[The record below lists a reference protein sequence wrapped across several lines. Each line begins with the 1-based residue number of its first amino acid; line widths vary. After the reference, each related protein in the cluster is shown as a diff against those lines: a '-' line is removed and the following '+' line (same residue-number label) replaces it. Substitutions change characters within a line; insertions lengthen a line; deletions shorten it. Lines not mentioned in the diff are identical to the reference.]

1 MKKLVVVSAALAL
14 LSLASCN
21 SSKKS
26 VLSTELDKYQVVKI
40 ALPDISD
47 ISDNG
52 KECLNLYKF
61 AAAQVDNIYWQ
72 QAFGDNT
79 PLLGIED
86 LAAKAYAMVN
96 YGPWD
101 RRNGR
106 PFVPG
111 YDKMPLGANFYPADM
126 TDEEFRALDDPAK
139 YSPYTMITRGEDG
152 GLKVEWFHNYF
163 AEDIEKI
170 CNYLRAAAD
179 ITIKPSVRNYLLRKI
194 EALQSDDFYQSDLA
208 WLEMEDSKMDL
219 VLGPDETNDDQLYGI
234 KKSYEAFVLLKDVAR
249 TEELMKYT
257 TRMQEFQQ
265 MLPVDARYRGFVPG
279 ANSDIF
285 ACNAIYYGG
294 KANAGVK
301 VIAINLPF
309 DERVQQE
316 RGTRTILMENIIKA
330 KFNEII
336 APVGN
341 IIIDVDQRARVDA
354 DAFFWN
360 IAFREVA
367 HGLGVKRTLDGNL
380 VSDALGSEAQTIEEA
395 KADILG
401 VYLAL
406 KLIESHDLNALLTK
420 EDALTTALVSFIR
433 SGRFGNAEALGRAN
447 IICYNYL
454 AENDA
459 FQRNPKGEYVVNYAK
474 AEEAVASLA
483 GRLLEIQAKGDKA
496 EAQNFIRRYSTIGK
510 DLEADFIN
518 IRLEK
523 IPIDI
528 RFEYEW

>member
-1 MKKLVVVSAALAL
+1 MKYSVVVPFLCALTLVA
-14 LSLASCN
+14 CN

-26 VLSTELDKYQVVKI
+26 ILSTELDKYQVVKI
-40 ALPDISD
+40 GLPDISD

-61 AAAQVDNIYWQ
+61 AAMQADEIYKK
-72 QAFGDNT
+72 QAFSN
-79 PLLGIED
+79 PASLLEISDE
-86 LAAKAYAMVN
+86 AARAYAQVN

-101 RRNGR
+101 RRTGR
-106 PFVPG
+106 PFVEG
-111 YDKMPLGANFYPADM
+111 YSMMPEGANFYPEDM
-126 TDEEFRALDDPAK
+126 TDEEFDAIADPAK
-139 YSPYTMITRGEDG
+139 YSPYTMITRAEDG
-152 GLKVEWFHNYF
+152 SLKVEWFHNIF
-163 AEDIEKI
+163 ASDIDKI

-179 ITIKPSVRNYLLRKI
+179 ITIKPSVRNYLLAKI
-194 EALQSDDFYQSDLA
+194 DALRSDDYYRSELA

-219 VLGPDETNDDQLYGI
+219 VLGPDETSDDERYGL
-234 KKSYEAFVLLKDVAR
+234 KKSYEAFVLLKDVEK
-249 TEELMKYT
+249 TEELMKFT
-257 TRMQEFQQ
+257 PRMEEFQQ
-265 MLPVDARYRGFVPG
+265 MLPCKDEYKKFIPG
-279 ANSDIF
+279 SNSDIF

-301 VIAINLPF
+301 VIAINLPY

-316 RGTRTILMENIIKA
+316 RGTRTILMDNIIEA

-341 IIIDVDQRARVDA
+341 VIIDVDQRAHVDA

-367 HGLGVKRTLDGNL
+367 HGLGVKQTVNGKNVADVLGN
-380 VSDALGSEAQTIEEA
+380 EAQTIEEA

-406 KLIESHDLNALLTK
+406 QLIKRHELNTTLSR
-420 EDALTTALVSFIR
+420 EDAITTALTSFIR
-433 SGRFGNAEALGRAN
+433 SGRFGNAEAIGRAN

-454 AENDA
+454 AANDA
-459 FQRNPKGEYVVNYAK
+459 FNRNPNGQYTIDY
-474 AEEAVASLA
+474 
-483 GRLLEIQAKGDKA
+483 DKA
-496 EAQNFIRRYSTIGK
+496 EAAIEALGSELLAFQAEGDKAAAKAFIAKYSQIGK
-510 DLEADFIN
+510 ELGSDFIN

-523 IPIDI
+523 VPIDI